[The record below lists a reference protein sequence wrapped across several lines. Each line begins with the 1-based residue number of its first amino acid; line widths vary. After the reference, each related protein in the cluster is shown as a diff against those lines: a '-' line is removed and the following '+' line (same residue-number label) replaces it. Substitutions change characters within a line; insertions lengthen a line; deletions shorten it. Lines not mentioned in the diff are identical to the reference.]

1 MCFFIK
7 IVVTKEMRSRM
18 IDIEKN
24 KREKMARIEQKEK
37 TPEMVALKEKC
48 ETFRRLDAKSMEEE
62 RRKNAGQNEM
72 QKSLAEYE
80 HFQLL
85 R

>member
-1 MCFFIK
+1 MSFFIK

-37 TPEMVALKEKC
+37 TSEMIALKEKC
-48 ETFRRLDAKSMEEE
+48 EAFRRLDAKSMEEE

-72 QKSLAEYE
+72 QKSLA
-80 HFQLL
+80 
-85 R
+85 

>member
-1 MCFFIK
+1 
-7 IVVTKEMRSRM
+7 M

-37 TPEMVALKEKC
+37 TSEMIALKEKC
-48 ETFRRLDAKSMEEE
+48 EAFRRLDAKSMEEE

-72 QKSLAEYE
+72 QKSLAQYE

-85 R
+85 RQKYTFTLFDSIV